1 MLLQCTFPRAH
12 HGGFSLG
19 PNVGEAVNFATPD
32 WISFGSE
39 ANERY
44 RSFSRP
50 AVFSHDRLT
59 FTMANHLEDV
69 KSYSTCRRLL
79 DELERVVEEELRLR
93 KKLMEDGVRDVSD
106 VIALPRNSLDQLDEK
121 SASYDDR
128 RLCHAC
134 KHVCF
139 SSAVACQCSQSKVS
153 CLRHSH
159 YMCRCPTERKYFML
173 WTSNEELTSTL
184 NRVREHCNFL
194 KSTDTTHAEDNKTEE
209 EAAAE
214 LSRSSPLP
222 DVAPGVQ
229 QDLELHRNE
238 EIWTNPIT
246 MKSIIGSSIF
256 ADTPSESCKPI
267 PDILNVRQDEDV
279 VVADDDDDSVIE
291 VVRVVPPA

>member
-1 MLLQCTFPRAH
+1 M
-12 HGGFSLG
+12 G
-19 PNVGEAVNFATPD
+19 PNIGEAVNFATPD
-32 WISFGSE
+32 WISYGSE

-69 KSYSTCRRLL
+69 NSYSTCRRLL

-93 KKLMEDGVRDVSD
+93 KQLMEEGVRDVSD
-106 VIALPRNSLDQLDEK
+106 AISLPRNSLDQLDEK

-184 NRVREHCNFL
+184 ERVRAHCDSL
-194 KSTDTTHAEDNKTEE
+194 KNTKDPSDEE
-209 EAAAE
+209 GQAAE
-214 LSRSSPLP
+214 SSPRSNALP
-222 DVAPGVQ
+222 DIAPGVER
-229 QDLELHRNE
+229 DLELHRNQ
-238 EIWTNPIT
+238 EIWTDPLT
-246 MKSIIGSSIF
+246 MKSIIGSLTED
-256 ADTPSESCKPI
+256 APCQPCKPMS
-267 PDILNVRQDEDV
+267 DTVKVQQNEEKDDDEDDSDIEV
-279 VVADDDDDSVIE
+279 LRVVA
-291 VVRVVPPA
+291 PNM